1 MARTRERNEGVVT
14 MTMALDLSTYIEHVN
29 VEGER
34 LASLAEHAMDRS
46 IPGCPEWNGADLVFH
61 LGMVHRMFDDVLIRS
76 VTEASDLQRA
86 ARPDDSSLLSW
97 YREGLSQLVTTMD
110 KTPRSRPAW
119 SFLGPRTAE
128 WVVRRLAHETAVH
141 AADMAAAA
149 GGKPNIDLE
158 LASDGV
164 DEFLSNFFV
173 RVRDDAPELGG
184 SVHLH
189 CTDVDGEWMVQPQ
202 GDGSMNIAWGH
213 GKGDCALRGT
223 ANDLLMALWRRQPLS
238 ALEVLGDE
246 ALATRFIERAK
257 L

>member
-1 MARTRERNEGVVT
+1 
-14 MTMALDLSTYIEHVN
+14 MTMALDLSTYIDHVR
-29 VEGER
+29 VQGER
-34 LASLAEHAMDRS
+34 LASVAEQAMDRAV
-46 IPGCPEWNGADLVFH
+46 PGCPEWNGADLVFH
-61 LGMVHRMFDDVLIRS
+61 LGRVHRMFDDVLVRS
-76 VTEASDLQRA
+76 VTDASDLQRA
-86 ARPDDSSLLSW
+86 DRPDDGVLLSW

-119 SFLGPRTAE
+119 SFLGPRNAE

-141 AADMAAAA
+141 AADMAAAI
-149 GGKPNIDLE
+149 GKSADLDLE
-158 LASDGV
+158 LASDGI

-173 RVRDDAPELGG
+173 RAREDAPLLGG

-189 CTDVDGEWMVQPQ
+189 CTDVDGEWMVTVRD
-202 GDGSMNIAWGH
+202 DGSVEVTWGH

-238 ALEVLGDE
+238 SLELHGDE